1 MTPRENGSNTHP
13 REISDYHLARGTVIH
28 RLFEHLATKGT
39 GLPSERAVAAAMLAE
54 GIDEHTSQ
62 GSAKGILAEVEAC
75 RKEEFCA
82 YILRPDHPFAASEW
96 MIEDQPV
103 VDAPGR
109 AIETVR
115 SGIIDRVVFDGA
127 YWWLVDYKTTPL
139 PSGIGLEE
147 FLKEQELFYRGQL
160 LTYREMLAQQRQI
173 DTIKIRLI
181 LYFTAI
187 QKAQEVKF

>member
-1 MTPRENGSNTHP
+1 
-13 REISDYHLARGTVIH
+13 
-28 RLFEHLATKGT
+28 
-39 GLPSERAVAAAMLAE
+39 MLAE